1 MALFKKKSLKP
12 SPANGVEGDVSQ
24 KTELEKDGEKH
35 FEREP
40 APSGFQN
47 FFVGFIL
54 GVQCLEHPLIL
65 ISEYYRSVQN
75 STTF

>member
-1 MALFKKKSLKP
+1 MTLFKKKGVKP
-12 SPANGVEGDVSQ
+12 SPADGDVSQ

-54 GVQCLEHPLIL
+54 AV
-65 ISEYYRSVQN
+65 
-75 STTF
+75 

>member
-1 MALFKKKSLKP
+1 MTLFKKKGLKP
-12 SPANGVEGDVSQ
+12 SPVNGVEGDVRQ

-47 FFVGFIL
+47 FFVGFFL
-54 GVQCLEHPLIL
+54 SGGPFEHALIWT
-65 ISEYYRSVQN
+65 SEYYRLVQN